1 MNIRIIFEKN
11 KILLEYK
18 PRDGIG
24 WLEDLFYNEEKTYKI
39 RDIFE
44 VNDNDFYSEEPYIQ
58 DENSCY
64 FLLGELLDDKYY
76 HIFNHIINTKNDVLI
91 SKSASISLK
100 YFGVSDSY
108 NLNILKKIE
117 ELIQT
122 QIIITDETNYDG
134 ISIPIN
140 QFESLIAQFPT
151 RTEQLYYT
159 DAKITNI
166 LSEYVESTMDG
177 QNRFDNYIK
186 RKNKRLIKQINNF
199 KSLTR
204 YEIQKYEF
212 ILQNLKDMLNEP
224 DKYDE
229 DDWQNKILEVILLIF
244 PKYILSIK
252 EFKIPDLTKR
262 SIEKRIDIALFDA
275 NGNIDIIE
283 IKKPNAGKII
293 TDALY
298 RKNHIPARI
307 LSGSIMQ
314 TEKYLYL
321 LNILGKDGENK
332 LNTRYK
338 NKLEKYN
345 IDIKINNPRGI
356 IITGDSTNFSK
367 EQKLDF
373 DIIEENI

>member
-1 MNIRIIFEKN
+1 MN
-11 KILLEYK
+11 LTL
-18 PRDGIG
+18 P
-24 WLEDLFYNEEKTYKI
+24 
-39 RDIFE
+39 
-44 VNDNDFYSEEPYIQ
+44 
-58 DENSCY
+58 
-64 FLLGELLDDKYY
+64 
-76 HIFNHIINTKNDVLI
+76 
-91 SKSASISLK
+91 KSANYLS
-100 YFGVSDSY
+100 
-108 NLNILKKIE
+108 N
-117 ELIQT
+117 
-122 QIIITDETNYDG
+122 ET
-134 ISIPIN
+134 IP
-140 QFESLIAQFPT
+140 SVYLH
-151 RTEQLYYT
+151 
-159 DAKITNI
+159 
-166 LSEYVESTMDG
+166 
-177 QNRFDNYIK
+177 
-186 RKNKRLIKQINNF
+186 
-199 KSLTR
+199 
-204 YEIQKYEF
+204 
-212 ILQNLKDMLNEP
+212 
-224 DKYDE
+224 
-229 DDWQNKILEVILLIF
+229 KILEVILLIF

-345 IDIKINNPRGI
+345 IDIKINNPREI

-373 DIIEENI
+373 DIIRRKYMRIVDVITYDDLINRLGNILNALKMKK